1 MWLNIISYY
10 TINFSSDEPAKEFQ
24 VFRTKTKPVIYQNFS
39 DSLYE
44 TVSGPNGSTKVR
56 LNYNEKNYFVFRT
69 VDNHGKFSN
78 PTDVYEVE
86 IKEDSGIS
94 YPVIRAFNLLTENA
108 KTSKTKYVFS
118 LAGRKFIY
126 LKPAFEQWDM
136 TEKYN
141 EADYNSAFD
150 IPNFSL
156 GTSKESVFQENRKFK
171 IRLTSKK
178 TNRKIDI
185 NVSCKQKNKKVIQ

>member
-1 MWLNIISYY
+1 M
-10 TINFSSDEPAKEFQ
+10 
-24 VFRTKTKPVIYQNFS
+24 
-39 DSLYE
+39 
-44 TVSGPNGSTKVR
+44 
-56 LNYNEKNYFVFRT
+56 
-69 VDNHGKFSN
+69 DNHGKFSN

-94 YPVIRAFNLLTENA
+94 YPVIRVFNLVAENA
-108 KTSKTKYVFS
+108 KTSKTKHVFS

-126 LKPAFEQWDM
+126 LKPAFEQWEM
-136 TEKYN
+136 TEKYA

-150 IPNFSL
+150 IPDFGI